1 MIMPNGKEIY
11 MTKAPNILKNLN
23 VGLGRTSILD
33 GQSGQSNNSP
43 DK

>member
-1 MIMPNGKEIY
+1 
-11 MTKAPNILKNLN
+11 LN